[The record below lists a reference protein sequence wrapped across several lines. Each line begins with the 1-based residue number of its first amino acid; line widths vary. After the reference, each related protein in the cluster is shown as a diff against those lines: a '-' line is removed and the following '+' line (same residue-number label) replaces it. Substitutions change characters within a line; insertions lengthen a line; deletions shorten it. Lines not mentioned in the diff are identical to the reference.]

1 MANRDFKPVRALER
15 EVVIIGGRVSFV
27 GTTGPDTKTPTVE
40 EGTGYTVAANAADN
54 DGIFTVTLGSSSQTD
69 KYNDLL
75 YCHAHVVGTSE
86 RYVELSAHSVGAGTL
101 SFIMKDKDDDNATAD
116 VAFNGL
122 EVQFI
127 AFLKN
132 SSLT

>member
-15 EVVIIGGRVSFV
+15 EVVILGGRVSFTN
-27 GTTGPDTKTPTVE
+27 GTATVS
-40 EGTGYTVAANAADN
+40 EGTGFTCSNMVS
-54 DGIFTVTLGSSSQTD
+54 GVFTVTLSD

-75 YCHAHVVGTSE
+75 YCHATTVGAAGPE
-86 RYVELSAHSVGAGTL
+86 RYIELTAHDVSSAKTL
-101 SFIMKDKDDDNATAD
+101 AFVSNDQGDDAITAD
-116 VAFNGL
+116 ADADQ

-127 AFLKN
+127 VFLKN

>member
-15 EVVIIGGRVSFV
+15 EVVILGGRVSFTN
-27 GTTGPDTKTPTVE
+27 GTATVS
-40 EGTGYTVAANAADN
+40 EGTGFTCSDMASGV
-54 DGIFTVTLGSSSQTD
+54 FTVTLSD

-75 YCHAHVVGTSE
+75 YCHATTVGTGGPE
-86 RYVELSAHSVGAGTL
+86 RYIELTAHDVSSAKTL
-101 SFIMKDKDDDNATAD
+101 AFVSNDQGDDAVTAD
-116 VAFNGL
+116 ADADE

-127 AFLKN
+127 VFLKN